1 MVINPFA
8 MLDETEQKEES
19 LPAASPDAL
28 PDVPRGAAFVYDL
41 ETVPDESRFPRPIEP
56 EKVEKPDA
64 NVDLQSL
71 VSGTIPQITAKIPI
85 LSDQQLSALASL
97 EESGKNRAGVMK
109 SIAEQ
114 LQSGGSDYPAQ
125 LAEWKRLAINPLCCK
140 VVAFGV
146 RSKDWSLT
154 LTAKNEDEERRLIA
168 TLWNCVDHFAMRVG
182 YNINSYDDMVLVAR
196 SMLLKIDPSKRL
208 DRRKFNNKQSIDL
221 MTTLFPSGTA
231 QKLKDVCR
239 YLGIVPPAGYEMD
252 GSQVL
257 DLVDAGEWEKVAE
270 YVASDA
276 TVEWQLYQMLGDYLV
291 F

>member
-1 MVINPFA
+1 MVMNPFA
-8 MLDETEQKEES
+8 MLDDPPEKAAAQEE
-19 LPAASPDAL
+19 PKDRL

-41 ETVPDESRFPRPIEP
+41 ETVPDESRFQRPVEP

-64 NVDLQSL
+64 DIDLQSL
-71 VSGTIPQITAKIPI
+71 VAGTIPQITAKISI
-85 LSDQQLSALASL
+85 LSDWQLRSLADL
-97 EESGKNRAGVMK
+97 EGMGKNRAGVIK
-109 SIAEQ
+109 AIDEQ

-125 LAEWKRLAINPLCCK
+125 LAEWKRLAINPFCCK
-140 VVAFGV
+140 VVALGV

-154 LTAKNEDEERRLIA
+154 LTAKNEEEERRLIA
-168 TLWNCVDHFAMRVG
+168 TLWKCVDHFAMRVG
-182 YNINSYDDMVLVAR
+182 YNINSYDDMVLAAR

-257 DLVDAGEWEKVAE
+257 DLVDAGEWDKVAE

-276 TVEWQLYQMLGDYLV
+276 MVEWQLFQMLGDYLV